1 MKKILTIFTLFLALA
16 APMHAQVFMVEDH
29 NDPDRDGTVLDT
41 YGDVIYHASQ
51 HDQINFAPLGQGLA
65 VMTALGACYLL
76 GKRMKS
82 NRK

>member
-16 APMHAQVFMVEDH
+16 APMHAQVFMVEDD
-29 NDPDRDGTVLDT
+29 NNPDRENVLDT
-41 YGDVIYHASQ
+41 YSEVIYHGSES
-51 HDQINFAPLGQGLA
+51 DQINFAPLGQGLA

-76 GKRMKS
+76 GKRRKS